1 MSCRENCMATMRQA
15 FPQSPFFHVSHK
27 AGVCQQ
33 RVAFG
38 LVVSLFRPFC
48 APRQAPQ
55 DPGFRPLAPD
65 SVVASA
71 RSTKG
76 SVSGRSSTIRP
87 GPKALAAAPCS
98 QTAALVAANPLIP
111 WASKPRTMPPSTS
124 PVPAVASHG
133 LVVALIDAFPSG
145 EATTV
150 SAPFKAMI
158 APDRAAAALA
168 RSSFGNGARSPNSRA
183 NSPSC
188 GVRTTG
194 APRGA
199 ILANSAA

>member
-1 MSCRENCMATMRQA
+1 MS
-15 FPQSPFFHVSHK
+15 PI
-27 AGVCQQ
+27 
-33 RVAFG
+33 
-38 LVVSLFRPFC
+38 RPEYVNKGSRLAWWLAYF
-48 APRQAPQ
+48 AHFARDAKPLKTPAI
-55 DPGFRPLAPD
+55 RPLAPD

-76 SVSGRSSTIRP
+76 SVSGRSSAIRP

-98 QTAALVAANPLIP
+98 QTAALVAANPVIP